1 MIAIILAGGLGKRM
15 NSDLPKP
22 AHKIDGKSLLQH
34 VIDKL
39 SSFDRLFIVYGQKC
53 LDEYI
58 IPQNNIVWVHQ
69 DPQLGTGHAVQV
81 AFREI
86 EKHYDGTSN
95 MKILICNGDAPFIRK
110 ETIRKITSA
119 KFDASLL
126 LCDVANPNGYG
137 RIILE
142 NQRFNRIVEEKD
154 CNDNQRNITLINAGL
169 YCLTYDMLNKYINQ
183 LNNQNAQNEY
193 YLTDIFEILVKNDE
207 YISSIII
214 TDEMEIYNINTPEQ
228 LESAN
233 NFYLKIK

>member
-169 YCLTYDMLNKYINQ
+169 YCLTYDMLKKYIHQ

-193 YLTDIFEILVKNDE
+193 YLTDLFEILVKNDE

-233 NFYLKIK
+233 NFYIKIK